1 MIYINKISVLHTGD
15 LHLGYKVSFFDDEKN
30 KLRQYE
36 LEQSALS
43 VFDDLDGVQICLICG
58 DVFDYGEVPVRFADT
73 FLNKIK
79 NNPDTN
85 FFMVTGNHDYYNTDI
100 ISYCVNKCPLNL
112 HIFNSDE
119 LSFVTIDSLNVRV
132 YGASFMQNH
141 QKTSFLNNFDMCD
154 TSYINIL
161 CMHSEIYDQSSPF
174 NPVKI
179 SDISS
184 KGFDYVALGHVHNH
198 DKVNKIN
205 DTYYAY
211 CGVTEGRGFDECGEK
226 GFVLLD
232 IKGDKI
238 LSDFIPFAKRTLH
251 TVDVEIT
258 GKQDWFDIEQI
269 VMDSVKSISKED
281 LIKIVLKGK
290 YALGLDKQIE
300 HLLVKL
306 NDLYYHVKIKDESSL
321 EIDKKSFEKDMSLR
335 GEFIREVLNSELSE
349 EEKEKIILVGLKAL
363 EGEDLN

>member
-1 MIYINKISVLHTGD
+1 MRIIHTAD
-15 LHLGYKVSFFDDEKN
+15 LHIDSKMQSNLNVEKAAERKRELILTFERMVEFAKNNGVKVIIIAGDMFDSNRISLKTKDRIFNIIKTSESIDFLYLSGNHDEETFLSQNNYDFPNLKFFKDEWTK
-30 KLRQYE
+30 
-36 LEQSALS
+36 
-43 VFDDLDGVQICLICG
+43 
-58 DVFDYGEVPVRFADT
+58 FDYGK
-73 FLNKIK
+73 LKI
-79 NNPDTN
+79 
-85 FFMVTGNHDYYNTDI
+85 TG
-100 ISYCVNKCPLNL
+100 VNLQNSGKAVYETLNL
-112 HIFNSDE
+112 AKDDLNIVVLHGQIFKYNLKEDYE
-119 LSFVTIDSLNVRV
+119 KVNLTKLKNKNIDYL
-132 YGASFMQNH
+132 
-141 QKTSFLNNFDMCD
+141 
-154 TSYINIL
+154 
-161 CMHSEIYDQSSPF
+161 
-174 NPVKI
+174 
-179 SDISS
+179 
-184 KGFDYVALGHVHNH
+184 ALGHIHSFEQGVL
-198 DKVNKIN
+198 DDRGV
-205 DTYYAY
+205 Y
-211 CGVTEGRGFDECGEK
+211 CYSGCLEGRGFDECGEK

-251 TVDVEIT
+251 TIDVEIT